1 MYNEAQE
8 ETKHYFSNMKFNL
21 SVWMII
27 IFFNNYNNLNYDK
40 DLIKKF
46 FVRGP
51 SKRLSDNDIYLIKKY
66 NFFKDLIGIYE
77 K

>member
-1 MYNEAQE
+1 
-8 ETKHYFSNMKFNL
+8 
-21 SVWMII
+21 MII